1 MNLSCV
7 CMSGLLLAGCAGIPS
22 SRIARLQTNAY
33 ATHCGP
39 PATVRPPDALYSF
52 SPPRPPQKTETD
64 FSLEGY
70 SPHAQEIAVIIGVQ
84 DLLKELQALSRT
96 IPQETGQQ
104 ETNRIL
110 RRLQIRQQVSD
121 RIALAAFEV
130 SSIVAEAGCEETRT
144 DHLAD
149 ALTEIRSQR
158 EEMGLLVAIV
168 GDALIGVVA
177 GALGLAAKN
186 TAAEIVAI
194 LGGALAAGFGTAAI
208 FVGGEYDFQ
217 HSRNLLRDLREG
229 PEQSDLFPPIVW
241 RYLNWPFQEGEETI
255 RQHLLS
261 YWRAEGRFGEAG
273 SKTERHRLKLFFEN
287 GGTYSIEELR
297 DRAEML
303 DNLKAEMRLMNQ
315 DFNLLLREILL
326 QAARAELFSDLK
338 SVTEN

>member
-1 MNLSCV
+1 MYMMRLSCV
-7 CMSGLLLAGCAGIPS
+7 GMSALLLVGCAGIPA
-22 SRIARLQTNAY
+22 SRIAHLQANAY

-39 PATVRPPDALYSF
+39 PATVRPPKAASRFPDPPSHEKQLTDSGLESF
-52 SPPRPPQKTETD
+52 S
-64 FSLEGY
+64 L
-70 SPHAQEIAVIIGVQ
+70 HAREMAVVIGVQ
-84 DLLKELQALSRT
+84 DRLKELQALSRT
-96 IPQETGQQ
+96 VPQEPGAP
-104 ETNRIL
+104 EIDRNAL
-110 RRLQIRQQVSD
+110 RRLQIRQQLSD

-158 EEMGLLVAIV
+158 EEIGLLVAIV

-186 TAAEIVAI
+186 TASEIVAI
-194 LGGALAAGFGTAAI
+194 FGGALAAVFGTAAI
-208 FVGGEYDFQ
+208 FMGGEYDFH

-229 PEQSDLFPPIVW
+229 PEQSDVFPPTVW
-241 RYLNWPFQEGEETI
+241 RYLNWPFKEGGETI

-261 YWRAEGRFGEAG
+261 HWRAEGRFGEAG
-273 SKTERHRLKLFFEN
+273 SKTERHRLALFFEN

-303 DNLKAEMRLMNQ
+303 DNLKAEMSLMNQ
-315 DFNLLLREILL
+315 DFNLLLQEILL
-326 QAARAELFSDLK
+326 PTDDYSMSGPLP
-338 SVTEN
+338 

>member
-1 MNLSCV
+1 MSLACV

-22 SRIARLQTNAY
+22 SRIARLRADAY

-39 PATVRPPDALYSF
+39 PATVRAPDVLSRFPDSRLASRDESLSI
-52 SPPRPPQKTETD
+52 
-64 FSLEGY
+64 LEGF
-70 SPHAQEIAVIIGVQ
+70 SPHAQDIAMIIGVQ
-84 DLLKELQALSRT
+84 DLLKELQTLSRT
-96 IPQETGQQ
+96 RPQELGQ
-104 ETNRIL
+104 EEMDRSLL
-110 RRLQIRQQVSD
+110 RRLQIRQQLSD
-121 RIALAAFEV
+121 RIALASFEV
-130 SSIVAEAGCEETRT
+130 SGTVAEAGCEETRT

-186 TAAEIVAI
+186 TASEIVAI
-194 LGGALAAGFGTAAI
+194 FGGALAAGFGTAAI
-208 FVGGEYDFQ
+208 FVGGQYDFQ

-241 RYLNWPFQEGEETI
+241 RYLNWPFKDGRGTI
-255 RQHLLS
+255 RAHLLS
-261 YWRAEGRFGEAG
+261 HWRAEGRFGEAG
-273 SKTERHRLKLFFEN
+273 SKTERHRLALFFEN
-287 GGTYSIEELR
+287 GGTYTIEELR

-303 DNLKAEMRLMNQ
+303 DNLKAEISLMNQ

-326 QAARAELFSDLK
+326 QADLH
-338 SVTEN
+338 SSSSLHP